1 MSASD
6 LPGGSLSDL
15 PPAERGDASSDQP
28 PTEHGGAPDGVARLL
43 DDFRALLGPGPRP
56 RVAGL
61 EVECLYRTRGD
72 DRRSEVH
79 EIEGFGGDFV
89 DFFRPGSLSQLV
101 VTIGDVRGKGI
112 KAAARAIMA
121 KYLVRATVAV
131 QRWPLPPGEALR
143 DVHNALLTVP
153 HEPHDFVTVCIASI
167 DARSGTVT
175 VATAGHPNPI
185 VLRATGVERPLLFG
199 NPAIGVT
206 EDAELQPLPSDAVEL
221 APGDALLFYTDG
233 LSEARDA
240 AGQFY
245 EDARLDQALVELRDR
260 PAAQL
265 LEGLV
270 DDATAFAGHAPTD
283 DVALVLVRRAAA
295 TTGTG
300 LPPSDREGAQGL

>member
-1 MSASD
+1 VSASRR
-6 LPGGSLSDL
+6 P
-15 PPAERGDASSDQP
+15 
-28 PTEHGGAPDGVARLL
+28 GGAPPDGGVAPPPDGGVARLL

-56 RVAGL
+56 VVAGL

-72 DRRSEVH
+72 DLRYELR

-89 DFFRPGSLSQLV
+89 DFFRPGSLAQIV

-121 KYLVRATVAV
+121 KYLVRAMVAV

-143 DVHNALLTVP
+143 DAHNALLSAP
-153 HEPHDFVTVCIASI
+153 HQPDDFVTVCIASI
-167 DARSGTVT
+167 DARSGTVS

-185 VLRATGVERPLLFG
+185 VLRATGIERPLLFG

-206 EDAELQPLPSDAVEL
+206 EDAELQALPSDLIEL

-233 LSEARDA
+233 LSEARDP
-240 AGQFY
+240 AGLFY
-245 EDARLDQALVELRDR
+245 EDARLDQALEELRGR

-265 LEGLV
+265 LEGLI
-270 DDATAFAGHAPTD
+270 DDASAFAGHPPTD
-283 DVALVLVRRAAA
+283 DVALVLVRRTGGPASAA
-295 TTGTG
+295 T
-300 LPPSDREGAQGL
+300 PPAARDDKPAL